1 MTGSLP
7 QKVTEYLAA
16 NEKQFVDRLSRAVA
30 IPSVSGDAAYRKHVI
45 EMAEWIK
52 SEFASLGVA
61 ASFEELG
68 NEVLDGQEIQ
78 VCLYAMRVER
88 KTGHRTRRAAS
99 TLDLGTGRPGYK
111 QAYCPAVRAL
121 RCSAGMS
128 PILHVPSSR
137 LTLSRSRRRSSPMV
151 GCVFLDF
158 RNPNNC

>member
-52 SEFASLGVA
+52 SEFTSLGVA

-68 NEVLDGQEIQ
+68 TEVLDGQEIK
-78 VCLYAMRVER
+78 VCL
-88 KTGHRTRRAAS
+88 
-99 TLDLGTGRPGYK
+99 
-111 QAYCPAVRAL
+111 
-121 RCSAGMS
+121 
-128 PILHVPSSR
+128 
-137 LTLSRSRRRSSPMV
+137 
-151 GCVFLDF
+151 
-158 RNPNNC
+158 